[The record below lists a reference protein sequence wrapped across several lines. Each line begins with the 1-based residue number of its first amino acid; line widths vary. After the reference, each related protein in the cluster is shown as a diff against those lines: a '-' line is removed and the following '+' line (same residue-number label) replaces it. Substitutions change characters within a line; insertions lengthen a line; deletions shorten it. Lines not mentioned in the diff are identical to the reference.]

1 MKITVQ
7 DFTGIYDYQ
16 PFMQELREKAAK
28 TADVH
33 WLDCTKI
40 VGTDCYCD
48 DDAIKEINELIDS
61 AERSSDSINSNSAG
75 TAPGI
80 HFFDNGNYHYMSKLW
95 TDRVQEPF
103 TLIVFD
109 HHPDMQPPRFGGILS
124 CGGWVKEV
132 LDSNKFIQNVIIIG
146 VKDELVETV
155 REELLQSGEAN
166 ILDKVSFITES
177 KILNETFASA
187 GKTSNN
193 SVSQKPVIQKPIILE
208 PTGDRIHLSSLRTAQ
223 DSTAQSYSQVNL
235 PVRHSPL
242 SSIVYRLSSSISP
255 NIYISIDKDA
265 LAPAYA
271 ATNWDQGSL
280 STESLK
286 KIITELAA
294 NHKILGIDI
303 CGERAHD
310 FEGDEFH
317 SIQDADALNNALN
330 CELVGFLQSL

>member
-7 DFTGIYDYQ
+7 DFTGIYEYQ
-16 PFMQELREKAAK
+16 PFMQDLRKRSAK
-28 TADVH
+28 TTDFH
-33 WLDCTKI
+33 WLDCTQI

-48 DDAIKEINELIDS
+48 DEAVKEINELIDS
-61 AERSSDSINSNSAG
+61 TKRDFSKNEG
-75 TAPGI
+75 FLPEI

-95 TDRVQEPF
+95 TDRIQEPF

-155 REELLQSGEAN
+155 REELSQSGEAS
-166 ILDKVSFITES
+166 ILDKVTFIKES
-177 KILNETFASA
+177 EILKEPPASA
-187 GKTSNN
+187 GMTSNG
-193 SVSQKPVIQKPIILE
+193 SVLQKSAILKPVILE

-242 SSIVYRLSSSISP
+242 SSFVYRLSSSISP
-255 NIYISIDKDA
+255 NIYISIDKDV

-280 STESLK
+280 STELLK

-294 NHKILGIDI
+294 NHNILGIDI

-310 FEGDEFH
+310 FEGNEYH
-317 SIQDADALNNALN
+317 TIQEADALNNALN
-330 CELVGFLQSL
+330 YELVEFLRNL